1 MDLQKQYQVKEDA
14 YRALST
20 YIGKDEYFVEAAYAI
35 FQSNKTSIGTLQ
47 RVLRI
52 GFYRAS
58 NLMDQLIAA
67 GVVSQDEGIKP
78 RDLLMT
84 MDEFKAY
91 LLKQYYE
98 CTRSGLSVEKA
109 STSGRRQSISK
120 RRGFMTIG
128 EVYEKGMLGD
138 KDMMMGLD
146 TISMLCLYRIVQTE
160 AEYELLFPTSLSEQN
175 VGERILRDMQSFRY
189 FKRKKVFSSQQV
201 LEYLYKI
208 KIHPSIW
215 RNKSWLSSKIPG
227 AYVKRGFLYYKEN
240 RDGKDVEVK
249 VWLYSKKLLSA
260 KPKTFVESM
269 LDELKIVD

>member
-1 MDLQKQYQVKEDA
+1 MDLQKQYQVKKDE

-35 FQSNKTSIGTLQ
+35 FQTNKTSIGTLQ
-47 RVLRI
+47 RVHRI

-78 RDLLMT
+78 RDILMT
-84 MDEFKAY
+84 MDEFANY
-91 LLKQYYE
+91 LLMQFSE
-98 CTRSGLSVEKA
+98 CTRIELSVEKA
-109 STSGRRQSISK
+109 STSGRRQSMSK
-120 RRGFMTIG
+120 RRGFMTVG

-138 KDMMMGLD
+138 KDIMMGLD
-146 TISMLCLYRIVQTE
+146 AISMLCLYRIVQTE

-189 FKRKKVFSSQQV
+189 FQRKKVFSPQQV
-201 LEYLYKI
+201 LEHLYKI

-227 AYVKRGFLYYKEN
+227 AYVKKGFLHYKEN